1 MSILLSKSKLLQ
13 PAANEPFELEKCF
26 KKYVSFERIT
36 DYGTLVQ
43 ISDTE
48 ETLQTVILKTE
59 ENVAGKDELSKWLA
73 SQKFVTTAQKEEI
86 FLHIER
92 FLPAIYFW
100 FKPNYFVQ
108 LGLRHILK
116 LVTGNEVCEQQMATI
131 MHTYEKDI
139 YRLMLNAQAL
149 CRYIYTGEFI
159 DKPDKFGRNF
169 VRQCVLGLIETKTYQ
184 GKGTELFFPDEFLV
198 DSGDESF
205 WLTGSQLG
213 KCNKSWFDRTKPPRE
228 LCMVTSQYKCIIC
241 KEFFVTAPELK
252 QHVAEHTE
260 KCCLEC
266 NVTFQSYK
274 QLVIHTNTFCRRI
287 VHGDRCIGCA
297 QMKQNC
303 QCGARFKII
312 LQNVSKWTEENS
324 HFQLKELFIS
334 LALQVAFQRNEIK
347 INIDSQ
353 GWKKPGFF

>member
-1 MSILLSKSKLLQ
+1 MQ

-26 KKYVSFERIT
+26 KKYVSFEGIT
-36 DYGTLVQ
+36 DYGALVQ

-59 ENVAGKDELSKWLA
+59 ENVAEKDEISKWLA
-73 SQKFVTTAQKEEI
+73 SQKFVTNVQKEEI
-86 FLHIER
+86 FLNIER

-100 FKPNYFVQ
+100 FKPNYFAQ

-184 GKGTELFFPDEFLV
+184 GNGKELFFPEEFLV
-198 DSGDESF
+198 ESGDESF
-205 WLTGSQLG
+205 WLTESQIGNIIKVGLNEQSHHVN
-213 KCNKSWFDRTKPPRE
+213 CACLPANIMVSYVRNFLIQPKS
-228 LCMVTSQYKCIIC
+228 
-241 KEFFVTAPELK
+241 
-252 QHVAEHTE
+252 
-260 KCCLEC
+260 
-266 NVTFQSYK
+266 
-274 QLVIHTNTFCRRI
+274 
-287 VHGDRCIGCA
+287 
-297 QMKQNC
+297 
-303 QCGARFKII
+303 
-312 LQNVSKWTEENS
+312 
-324 HFQLKELFIS
+324 
-334 LALQVAFQRNEIK
+334 
-347 INIDSQ
+347 
-353 GWKKPGFF
+353 